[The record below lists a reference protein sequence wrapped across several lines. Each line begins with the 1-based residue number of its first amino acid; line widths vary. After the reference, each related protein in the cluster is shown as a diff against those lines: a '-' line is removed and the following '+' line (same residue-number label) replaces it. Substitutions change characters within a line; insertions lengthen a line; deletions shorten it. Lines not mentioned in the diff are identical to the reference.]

1 MRAGGGDGSAE
12 DSDTGAMDIEAFL
25 RSVER
30 RGFLM
35 ARLALGNDDDA
46 LDAMQDTM
54 MRLVQRYADKPAADW
69 RIGAEHEKFGWLT
82 DTRQPL
88 PYAGDRGAGSAG
100 ADRGPRGAGSRE
112 DRRQQR
118 DRRGPDGR
126 GGRVAAAPAAG
137 IHAALL
143 GGVVDGR
150 NCKRDGLH

>member
-54 MRLVQRYADKPAADW
+54 MRLVQRYADKPAAEW
-69 RIGAEHEKFGWLT
+69 RPLFYRILHNRITERAGAARWG
-82 DTRQPL
+82 
-88 PYAGDRGAGSAG
+88 RGSSAG
-100 ADRGPRGAGSRE
+100 WTGATMTRGRIRWSRSRTPRRWI
-112 DRRQQR
+112 R
-118 DRRGPDGR
+118 
-126 GGRVAAAPAAG
+126 
-137 IHAALL
+137 
-143 GGVVDGR
+143 
-150 NCKRDGLH
+150 